1 MIKKTY
7 HTHFIYS
14 IAATMMLVAL
24 ANLPSASADEN
35 EKQHILSSPLVLFQ
49 SIISKADGQR
59 CPMFPSCS
67 RYAAEAVEKHG
78 KIKGLLLT
86 GDRLLR
92 CGHDETRLSPQV
104 LVNGAPHTYDPVD
117 GNTFWWQRSSGK

>member
-1 MIKKTY
+1 MRL
-7 HTHFIYS
+7 IYC
-14 IAATMMLVAL
+14 IAATVMMVVL
-24 ANLPSASADEN
+24 AGLPSASADEN
-35 EKQHILSSPLVLFQ
+35 GKQHLLSSPLVLFQ

-67 RYAAEAVEKHG
+67 RYAAEAVEEHG
-78 KIKGLLLT
+78 KIMGLLLT

-104 LVNGAPHTYDPVD
+104 LVHGTPHTYDPVD
-117 GNTFWWQRSSGK
+117 ANTFWWQQRSSEK